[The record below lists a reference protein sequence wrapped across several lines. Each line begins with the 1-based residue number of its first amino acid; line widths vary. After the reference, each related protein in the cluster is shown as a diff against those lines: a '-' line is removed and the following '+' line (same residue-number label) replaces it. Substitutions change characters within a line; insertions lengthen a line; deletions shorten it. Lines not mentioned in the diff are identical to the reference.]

1 MVVYRRAYFNKI
13 CQAFEVHSVV
23 ALLGP
28 RQSGKTTLAKEY
40 LKSLKG
46 QKVLYF
52 DLEDARDLQA
62 LQTPLIAFGKASCL
76 VIIDEIQR
84 LPDLFPTLRVLV
96 DQNDINYQFLILGSA
111 SRDLIHQSS
120 ETLAGRIEYIEVH
133 PFDIKEVDGNT
144 KLHLRGGFPKAFLA
158 STQAQAF
165 QWLESY
171 VRTFLERDIPALGFS
186 SIPAQTLRR
195 FWTMLAHYHGNILN
209 HSELAR
215 SLGVSD
221 HTIRHYLD
229 ILCGTFM
236 VRQLL
241 PWFENTYKRQVKRPK
256 VYIRDSGI
264 FHQLLSIDSAE
275 SLLRHPKA
283 GASWEGYAMEQVI
296 RAYQVPSESCYFW
309 AVHEQGELDLF
320 LLHKGKRLGF
330 EFKFSDAP
338 SLTSSMKQAVEVLKL
353 DELTVIYPGPK
364 TYKLSEKIQV
374 RPLYSFLCDND
385 GFSSPL

>member
-1 MVVYRRAYFNKI
+1 MNIVDRQAYAGKI
-13 CQAFEVHSVV
+13 LQAFEVHPIV

-40 LKSLKG
+40 IKSFKG

-52 DLEDARDLQA
+52 DLEDARDLEA
-62 LQTPLIAFGKASCL
+62 LKTPLLAFGQASCL
-76 VIIDEIQR
+76 VVIDEIQR

-96 DQNDINYQFLILGSA
+96 DQRDIERQFLILGSA
-111 SRDLIHQSS
+111 SRDLIRQSS
-120 ETLAGRIEYIEVH
+120 ETLAGRIEYVEVQ
-133 PFDIKEVDGNT
+133 PFDIKEVDGDAR
-144 KLHLRGGFPKAFLA
+144 LHLRGGFPKAFLA
-158 STQAQAF
+158 KTHAQAF

-171 VRTFLERDIPALGFS
+171 IRTFLERDIPALGFS
-186 SIPAQTLRR
+186 SIPAPTLRR

-256 VYIRDSGI
+256 IYIRDSGI
-264 FHQLLSIDSAE
+264 FHQLLSIDSEE
-275 SLLRHPKA
+275 SLVRHPKA
-283 GASWEGYAMEQVI
+283 GASWEGYAMEQII
-296 RAYQVPSESCYFW
+296 RTYQVSPENCYFW
-309 AVHEQGELDLF
+309 GVHEQGELDLF
-320 LLHKGKRLGF
+320 LFHKGKRLGF

-338 SLTSSMKQAVEVLKL
+338 TLTPSMKQAIETLKL
-353 DELTVIYPGPK
+353 DALTVIYPGPK
-364 TYKLSEKIQV
+364 SYQLSEKV
-374 RPLYSFLCDND
+374 LVKPLY
-385 GFSSPL
+385 PV